1 MQLHLNSQYN
11 CTSTKC
17 KLILLILRK
26 ALLSEKCF
34 LNILSRKPA
43 FQNFDDIIYLL
54 VCKRAALFDKVKIEA
69 PTQNIYKA
77 IAVMSKRASQVNED
91 LKSELIDKLEE
102 FATFNDSLEEVFE
115 NKEQI
120 EVSRFYER
128 LPKPTSIAVQEWLD
142 DEIYYRTPDKD
153 NDTIE

>member
-1 MQLHLNSQYN
+1 MKDYKN
-11 CTSTKC
+11 TEAPEST
-17 KLILLILRK
+17 
-26 ALLSEKCF
+26 
-34 LNILSRKPA
+34 
-43 FQNFDDIIYLL
+43 
-54 VCKRAALFDKVKIEA
+54 VTFDKKKIEE
-69 PTQNIYKA
+69 PTHNIYKA
-77 IAVMSKRASQVNED
+77 IAVMSKRASQINED

-142 DEIYYRTPDKD
+142 DEIYFRTPDID
-153 NDTIE
+153 NDNID

>member
-1 MQLHLNSQYN
+1 MKDYKN
-11 CTSTKC
+11 TGAPEST
-17 KLILLILRK
+17 IT
-26 ALLSEKCF
+26 
-34 LNILSRKPA
+34 
-43 FQNFDDIIYLL
+43 
-54 VCKRAALFDKVKIEA
+54 FDKVKIEA

-77 IAVMSKRASQVNED
+77 IAIMSKRASQVNED

-128 LPKPTSIAVQEWLD
+128 LPKPTSIAVKEWLD
-142 DEIYYRTPDKD
+142 GEIYYRTPDTSND
-153 NDTIE
+153 NIE

>member
-1 MQLHLNSQYN
+1 MKDYKNTN
-11 CTSTKC
+11 APETT
-17 KLILLILRK
+17 
-26 ALLSEKCF
+26 
-34 LNILSRKPA
+34 
-43 FQNFDDIIYLL
+43 
-54 VCKRAALFDKVKIEA
+54 VTFDKSKIEE

-77 IAVMSKRASQVNED
+77 IAIMSRRAAQVNED
-91 LKSELIDKLEE
+91 LKSELVEKLEE

-142 DEIYYRTPDKD
+142 NEIYYRTPDVNND
-153 NDTIE
+153 NLA

>member
-1 MQLHLNSQYN
+1 MKDYKN
-11 CTSTKC
+11 TEAPEST
-17 KLILLILRK
+17 IT
-26 ALLSEKCF
+26 
-34 LNILSRKPA
+34 
-43 FQNFDDIIYLL
+43 
-54 VCKRAALFDKVKIEA
+54 FDKIKIEA

-77 IAVMSKRASQVNED
+77 IAIMSKRASQVNED

-128 LPKPTSIAVQEWLD
+128 LPKPTAIAVQEWLD
-142 DEIYYRTPDKD
+142 EEIFYRTPDVSND
-153 NDTIE
+153 NLD